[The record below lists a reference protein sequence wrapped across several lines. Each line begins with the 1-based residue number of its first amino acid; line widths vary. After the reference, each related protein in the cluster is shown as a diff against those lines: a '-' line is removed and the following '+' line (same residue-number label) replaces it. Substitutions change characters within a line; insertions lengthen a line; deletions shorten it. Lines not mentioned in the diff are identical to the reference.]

1 MLPKLIVDLP
11 LCLGG
16 VAGLIYG
23 SRNAENGDY
32 IETSPIAGGAVESG
46 QVVTTISG
54 SRYFLSPDEEDR
66 AANAVSA
73 FQDLVQAR
81 QGSTITIT
89 KNFASRSGSGTNEST
104 KVDISADRTRET
116 KPRPTFSLFDLFGK
130 GDQNRNRQTSGM
142 TGPGG
147 LPMLSNWYANPDG
160 TITGIVSGS
169 PHLNDGDMVTTS
181 PIVSGI
187 VKQYEKVITETG
199 STYYLA

>member
-1 MLPKLIVDLP
+1 
-11 LCLGG
+11 
-16 VAGLIYG
+16 
-23 SRNAENGDY
+23 
-32 IETSPIAGGAVESG
+32 
-46 QVVTTISG
+46 VTTTSG
-54 SRYFLSPDEEDR
+54 SRYFLSPAEEDR
-66 AANAVSA
+66 AANAIAA

-89 KNFASRSGSGTNEST
+89 KNFASQSGSSETNQSMDT
-104 KVDISADRTRET
+104 RPRET

-130 GDQNRNRQTSGM
+130 SDPNKIRQTGGT

-147 LPMLSNWYANPDG
+147 VPMLSKWNANPDG

-181 PIVSGI
+181 PIVSGT
-187 VKQYEKVITETG
+187 VQQFEKVVTETG